1 MRDGVS
7 DRRTTADAAG
17 RQTCFL
23 SDDEVSHL
31 VERGRRY
38 PDLESFT
45 EPGVVNIWFYLGASP
60 VIGTLVESVLG
71 GDAELFGPVRLANL
85 SLYRGVLSGS
95 GRVRLLGECTVA
107 RVHEI
112 LHETKL

>member
-1 MRDGVS
+1 MQVGVS

-23 SDDEVSHL
+23 SDDEVFHL

-45 EPGVVNIWFYLGASP
+45 EPGVVNIQFYLGASP
-60 VIGTLVESVLG
+60 VFDDTLVQVIGTLVESAFLE
-71 GDAELFGPVRLANL
+71 DAELSGPVRLANL
-85 SLYRGVLSGS
+85 SLYRGVLSVS
-95 GRVRLLGECTVA
+95 A
-107 RVHEI
+107 
-112 LHETKL
+112 